1 MFVYTL
7 TKDTCMKYM
16 SRIALVC
23 TLAITTFL
31 AACSGE
37 DNNPTK
43 PMEETEIVQCITSI
57 NGETVHD
64 GSKLIIATIKK
75 STSPQEKDAFMI
87 FGYSTTDISPK
98 TRVDDCVGVL
108 LNPVTGVGSYKVS
121 YPFGSS
127 FAISLNGIS
136 YVSLQG
142 TIIVTRYDAVGGWV
156 EGTFE
161 GNANSIDGRVSITV
175 IRGVFKVKR
184 DADGV
189 LG

>member
-1 MFVYTL
+1 
-7 TKDTCMKYM
+7 MKYM